1 MPSIAP
7 RISCSS
13 VTWSTYSAFTRS
25 NTLMNWLISRTAP
38 ASTWAMLA
46 VAAGMKAIAPTRPS
60 AGSKF
65 LAMEILLW
73 LLPASTSLL

>member
-13 VTWSTYSAFTRS
+13 STWSTYSAFTRS
-25 NTLMNWLISRTAP
+25 STDMNWSISRDRADVDLGEP
-38 ASTWAMLA
+38 A

-60 AGSKF
+60 ERK
-65 LAMEILLW
+65 EIVGHDCPAELFGA
-73 LLPASTSLL
+73 ASTAL